1 MEKTLPIKTQD
12 VIGWRRWL
20 LFLSFFSQTFCS
32 ALNLVSTTADTQG
45 TYSLFSFF
53 YFNLLKGFF
62 SLFDKRK
69 NF

>member
-1 MEKTLPIKTQD
+1 
-12 VIGWRRWL
+12 
-20 LFLSFFSQTFCS
+20 
-32 ALNLVSTTADTQG
+32 LVSTTADTQG